1 MISQTDLRILSM
13 MIDKTERLMEVYKNH
28 SRDEIESDY
37 TLSDTI
43 QYEFEK
49 IYEDTTR
56 LSMELR
62 VNHPELHID
71 DLRGIRNRVAH
82 EYESVS
88 LAILLDTIEKD
99 IPILNQDLK
108 SFIESN

>member
-1 MISQTDLRILSM
+1 M
-13 MIDKTERLMEVYKNH
+13 MIEKTERLMEVSKKH
-28 SRDEIESDY
+28 SREEIQSDY

-43 QYEFEK
+43 QFEFEK
-49 IYEDTTR
+49 LYEDATR
-56 LSMELR
+56 LSNELR
-62 VNHPELHID
+62 ILHPELHID

-88 LAILLDTIEKD
+88 IAILLDTIEKD

-108 SFIESN
+108 SFIESD

>member
-13 MIDKTERLMEVYKNH
+13 MIDKTERLMEVYKKH
-28 SRDEIESDY
+28 SRDEIEFDY

-49 IYEDTTR
+49 IYEDATR

-62 VNHPELHID
+62 VNHSELHID

-108 SFIESN
+108 SFIERN

>member
-13 MIDKTERLMEVYKNH
+13 MIDKTERLMEVYKKH

-62 VNHPELHID
+62 ITHPELHID